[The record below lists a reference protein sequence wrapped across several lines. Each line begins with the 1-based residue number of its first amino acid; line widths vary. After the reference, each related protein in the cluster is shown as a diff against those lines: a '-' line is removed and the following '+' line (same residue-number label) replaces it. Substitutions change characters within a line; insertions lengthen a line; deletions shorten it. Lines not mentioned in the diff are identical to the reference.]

1 MQIERVINALDKSS
15 EELVYE
21 INVDAI
27 KLEVLQSIFHPTIDD
42 LVMYLI
48 YDIKSEEARALTRY
62 MDINF
67 DFEKYD
73 YQLACYSV

>member
-1 MQIERVINALDKSS
+1 MQIERVINAFDKSS

-27 KLEVLQSIFHPTIDD
+27 KLEALQDIFHPASDD
-42 LVMYLI
+42 LVMYLN
-48 YDIKSEEARALTRY
+48 YDINSEKAQALARY
-62 MDINF
+62 IDINF

-73 YQLACYSV
+73 YQLACYSA